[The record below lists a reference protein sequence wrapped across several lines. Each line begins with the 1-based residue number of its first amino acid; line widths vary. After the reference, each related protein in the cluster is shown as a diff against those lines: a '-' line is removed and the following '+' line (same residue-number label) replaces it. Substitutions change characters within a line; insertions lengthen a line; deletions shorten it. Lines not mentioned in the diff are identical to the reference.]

1 MEVVTGMTG
10 TKPAPEAVA
19 VPQAIGT
26 RLPDS
31 GLHYYNPGFRFPDSG
46 SRYPNTSPSHV
57 TKSGSSRIPGSADD
71 ARMLPHIEVTI
82 PLLSCVAAQ
91 NPHPGAGILPVP
103 TLAVPAA
110 SLDSVTNRRRMASIA
125 GLSQEEQEFL
135 ERHRLEDLL
144 RPVWR
149 ASDSN
154 IVGGHMRGSN
164 LEGVQPIP
172 TLAVP
177 TASLDSVTPV
187 QSPEKY
193 ESGNAVRFAPS
204 QHPAVSCWVI

>member
-57 TKSGSSRIPGSADD
+57 TSLVPPEYLGV
-71 ARMLPHIEVTI
+71 RMMLECSLIS
-82 PLLSCVAAQ
+82 SCVAAQ

-135 ERHRLEDLL
+135 EHHRLEDLL

-204 QHPAVSCWVI
+204 RHPAVSCWVI